1 MITGAF
7 FWKDATWEVC
17 LKALAE
23 RPRRR
28 TLQQLP
34 PDVIAVCYRGKTRQR
49 DDMPITA

>member
-7 FWKDATWEVC
+7 FWKDETWEAC

-28 TLQQLP
+28 PCQQLP
-34 PDVIAVCYRGKTRQR
+34 PDVIAVCSRGETRQR
-49 DDMPITA
+49 DDMPIAA